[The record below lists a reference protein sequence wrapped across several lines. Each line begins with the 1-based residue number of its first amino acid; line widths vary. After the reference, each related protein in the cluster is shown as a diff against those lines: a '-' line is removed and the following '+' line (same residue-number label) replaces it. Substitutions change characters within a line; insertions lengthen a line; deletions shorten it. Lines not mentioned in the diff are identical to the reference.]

1 MIARKPQKFSLNSS
15 ETTALNPPKE
25 DSSSFFK
32 QHRNKTAAEAAT
44 SILEELGINKS
55 SENETTKSTV
65 GNIGRKAEQKIYQT
79 KKHQDQKNLLL
90 KDFDGL
96 KPESKK
102 NYHSRLKGEAKKT
115 AAENMEVKKTAD
127 QSKVKFGFH
136 EKFILFVIFCVLA
149 VAGISFVGGYLKI
162 FDSSIFHHLTANN
175 LHHLEFEGEFKAR
188 QVENGYNR
196 LPLLIVEG
204 SIRNS
209 FEDSDNVKKI
219 QLKAFAFDSENKMIA
234 SHFTYAGAVLTDE
247 QLEELSP
254 MDIKAMRH
262 SEDMEILSSSGFAST
277 QKNSLNP
284 SLQQQEIH
292 FQLVFFKSVQSIKRT
307 SVQIV
312 SYVRNNKIV
321 FVRSPGLQ

>member
-15 ETTALNPPKE
+15 ETPALKLPKE
-25 DSSSFFK
+25 DSSSFFD

-44 SILEELGINKS
+44 SILEDLGINKS
-55 SENETTKSTV
+55 SENETAQSKA

-79 KKHQDQKNLLL
+79 KKHQDQKNRLL
-90 KDFDGL
+90 KDFDKL
-96 KPESKK
+96 KPESK

-115 AAENMEVKKTAD
+115 STKNMEDKKTTD
-127 QSKVKFGFH
+127 PSMVKFGFH
-136 EKFILFVIFCVLA
+136 ENFILFVIFCVLA
-149 VAGISFVGGYLKI
+149 VAGIAFVGGYLKI
-162 FDSSIFHHLTANN
+162 FDTSIFHQLTAKN
-175 LHHLEFEGEFKAR
+175 LHHLEFDGDFKAR

-234 SHFTYAGAVLTDE
+234 SHFTYVGNVLTDE
-247 QLEELSP
+247 QLEELNP
-254 MDIKAMRH
+254 LDITAMRH
-262 SEDMEILSSSGFAST
+262 SEDMGILSSSGFTST

-284 SLQQQEIH
+284 GLQQLEIP
-292 FQLVFFKSVQSIKRT
+292 FELVFF
-307 SVQIV
+307 
-312 SYVRNNKIV
+312 
-321 FVRSPGLQ
+321 